1 MAVPG
6 SAVPAKVLVGMTYE
20 EKDKLKAYAESQGR
34 SMTGQIRYSVAKDV
48 EEWEA
53 QQKAKENK

>member
-6 SAVPAKVLVGMTYE
+6 SAVPAKILVGMTY

-53 QQKAKENK
+53 QQKTKENK